1 MNPITQIAK
10 ERARKAKLV
19 YVALV
24 SMIAT
29 SFMVIAAPAV
39 FAASAVSLGQASNFA
54 VLAGGG
60 ITNTGSTS
68 ISGDVGTYPTVS
80 LSDTGT
86 VSLSGTYHLGDAT
99 SIAAKADLAT
109 AYAAAAASAPSTA
122 LVTDLGGRT
131 LLPGVYANSTGLGLT
146 GTLTLDAQ
154 GNPNAVFI
162 FQTPANLNTSAAS
175 QINIINGGQ
184 ACNVFWQV
192 GTTTALGASS
202 NFKGTIMTNS
212 NFTSGPSATVLG
224 RVLSLGGSVALNSD
238 SITKP
243 SCLTPTTL
251 FVVPDNQSVTYGSAS
266 VGFTAKYETVN
277 HNAATIVANPSLGNS
292 GWVSP
297 TCAATPAYT
306 PTSPVGTSVISCT
319 GGSGG
324 ALYALDKS
332 DTATLTINKVETKVA
347 VTTSPSS
354 NFMPGA
360 TLSFSGVVSPKSG
373 SGVCTGPVS
382 FALNRNP
389 LTGIAGAY
397 ALTNPVAT
405 TNWMVGNYQL
415 LATYPGDSNC
425 LPSSNNSTQVKVGA
439 QGDNESHVIISGG
452 GSYISPFGKAS
463 FNLLIK
469 STLQN
474 YDTSTAINGKVT
486 WLVPKQWK
494 FKGQLSSYSFVGGK
508 GTATGSGTLAFWNRA
523 GHEGKWIPATSGAA
537 NVTVEFTA
545 PVGTNGHESR
555 PITSFAI
562 GFTGSAAV
570 GAPALPSLGSLL
582 AIGRGGSQSGEH
594 KSQDHGKGKDH
605 GRGHGH
611 GEGKR

>member
-1 MNPITQIAK
+1 MNPITQIAREG
-10 ERARKAKLV
+10 ERRSKLV
-19 YVALV
+19 YAALV

-29 SFMVIAAPAV
+29 SLMVIAAPGV
-39 FAASAVSLGQASNFA
+39 SAASAVSLGQASNFA

-68 ISGDVGTYPTVS
+68 ITGDVGTYPTVS
-80 LSDTGT
+80 FADTGT
-86 VSLSGTYHLGDAT
+86 VSLSGTYHFGDAT

-109 AYAAAAASAPSTA
+109 AYATAAASGPSIA
-122 LVTDLGGRT
+122 LANDLGGRT
-131 LLPGVYANSTGLGLT
+131 LLPGVYANSTGLGIT

-154 GNPNAVFI
+154 GDPNAVFI
-162 FQTPANLNTSAAS
+162 FQTPANLNTAAAS

-238 SITKP
+238 SITRP
-243 SCLTPTTL
+243 SCQTPSTL
-251 FVVPDNQSVTYGSAS
+251 FVVPDNISVTYGSTS

-277 HNAATIVANPSLGNS
+277 HNAATVVTNPSLGNS

-324 ALYALDKS
+324 ALYVLDRS
-332 DTATLTINKVETKVA
+332 DTATLTIGKVETKIT

-373 SGVCTGPVS
+373 SGVCTGAVS

-425 LPSSNNSTQVKVGA
+425 LPSNNSTQVKVGA

-452 GSYISPFGKAS
+452 GSYISPYGKAS

-474 YDTSTAINGKVT
+474 YDTSTAVNGKVT
-486 WLVPKQWK
+486 WMVPKQWK
-494 FKGQLSSYSFVGGK
+494 FKGQLTSYSFVGGK

-523 GHEGKWIPATSGAA
+523 GHEGKWIAATSGTT

-562 GFTGSAAV
+562 GFTGALVA
-570 GAPALPSLGSLL
+570 GAPALPALGNLVVV
-582 AIGRGGSQSGEH
+582 GSGENH
-594 KSQDHGKGKDH
+594 SGDRHARDHGKSKDH
-605 GRGHGH
+605 GRGHS
-611 GEGKR
+611 EGKG

>member
-10 ERARKAKLV
+10 ERVRKSRVIYA
-19 YVALV
+19 ALV

-29 SFMVIAAPAV
+29 SFMVIAAPGV
-39 FAASAVSLGQASNFA
+39 SAASAVSLGQASNFA

-80 LSDTGT
+80 FSDTGT
-86 VSLSGTYHLGDAT
+86 VSLSGTYHFGDAT

-109 AYAAAAASAPSTA
+109 AYATAAAATPSTA
-122 LVTDLGGRT
+122 LVADLGGRT
-131 LLPGVYANSTGLGLT
+131 LLPGIYANPTGLGLT

-154 GNPNAVFI
+154 GDPNAVFI
-162 FQTPANLNTSAAS
+162 FQTPANLNTAAAS

-192 GTTTALGASS
+192 GTTTDLGASS

-212 NFTSGPSATVLG
+212 NFTGGPSATVLG

-243 SCLTPTTL
+243 SCMTPTAL

-277 HNAATIVANPSLGNS
+277 HNAATIVANPSIGNP
-292 GWVSP
+292 GWVAP

-324 ALYALDKS
+324 ALYVLDRS
-332 DTATLTINKVETKVA
+332 DTATLTVNKVETKIA
-347 VTTSPSS
+347 VTTSPSGS
-354 NFMPGA
+354 FMPGT

-373 SGVCTGPVS
+373 TGVCSGAVS

-389 LTGIAGAY
+389 LTGVAGAY
-397 ALTNPVAT
+397 ALTNPVTT
-405 TNWMVGNYQL
+405 TNWMVGDYQL

-425 LPSSNNSTQVKVGA
+425 LPSSNNSVNVKVGA
-439 QGDNESHVIISGG
+439 QENTGSHVVISGG
-452 GSYISPFGKAS
+452 GSYLSPYGKAS

-469 STLQN
+469 SAIAN
-474 YDTSTAINGKVT
+474 VDTSTAVNGKVT
-486 WLVPKQWK
+486 WMVPRQWR
-494 FKGQLSSYSFVGGK
+494 FQGTLNTYVFANGT
-508 GTATGSGTLAFWNRA
+508 GTATGSGTLWFWNRT
-523 GHEGKWIPATSGAA
+523 GHEGKWYPATTGAT
-537 NVTVEFTA
+537 NVTVMFSTSA
-545 PVGTNGHESR
+545 NSKGDDSR
-555 PITSFAI
+555 PITAFAI
-562 GFTGSAAV
+562 GFTGNLAV
-570 GAPALPSLGSLL
+570 GAPALPVLGSLVSL
-582 AIGRGGSQSGEH
+582 GKGENQG
-594 KSQDHGKGKDH
+594 KGEGQDHGHGHGKGKKGDH
-605 GRGHGH
+605 
-611 GEGKR
+611 